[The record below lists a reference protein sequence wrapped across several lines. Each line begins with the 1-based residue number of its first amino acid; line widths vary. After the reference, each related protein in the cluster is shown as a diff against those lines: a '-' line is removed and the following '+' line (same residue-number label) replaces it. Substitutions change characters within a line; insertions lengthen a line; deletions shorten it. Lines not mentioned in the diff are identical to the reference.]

1 MKPPKLTVFT
11 EPIHAEDLIGRIKS
25 FLRPLK
31 YFLQGQEL
39 PAKKTLGGHYAVT
52 RSLVQ
57 GLKKTGVDFN
67 YNPSREKDIA
77 ENVIVLAGVER
88 LKQAINL
95 KNKGKIRMLLAGPNV
110 VEDVRSENGIVANEA
125 IDRYIV
131 PSEWVKD
138 LVIEDCG
145 RLKDRVLC
153 WSAGVDSEY
162 WKPTVDAK
170 DRKQVLIYWKT
181 EPEEFC
187 NEVIKFVREEGMNP
201 ALLQY
206 GKYSV
211 EEYKGLLDRS
221 AYAIFISRSE
231 SQGIALAEAWSMNVP
246 TLVFDPGEFFFG
258 GRTIYNVSACPY
270 LTPSTGLNWKTLAEL
285 RNIIRDKN
293 SFTGFK
299 PREYVLKRFTDEYS
313 ARQLIEN
320 LIPPTGGRK

>member
-1 MKPPKLTVFT
+1 MKPFRLTVFT
-11 EPIHAEDLIGRIKS
+11 EAIYAEDLIGRIKS
-25 FLRPLK
+25 FLRPLN
-31 YFLQGQEL
+31 YFLQGKKI

-52 RSLVQ
+52 RSLVE

-67 YNPSREKDIA
+67 YNPFREKDIA

-88 LKQAINL
+88 LRQAIDL
-95 KNKGKIRMLLAGPNV
+95 KSRGKIRLLLAGPNV

-138 LVIEDCG
+138 LVIEDCA

-187 NEVIKFVREEGMNP
+187 NEVIKLVREEGMSP
-201 ALLQY
+201 VLLQY

-211 EEYKGLLDRS
+211 DEYKQLLDRS
-221 AYAIFISRSE
+221 SFSIFISRSE

-258 GRTIYNVSACPY
+258 GRMIYNVSACPY
-270 LTPSTGLNWKTLAEL
+270 LTPRTGLNWKTLTDL
-285 RNIIRDKN
+285 RNIIRDRN
-293 SFTGFK
+293 SFSGFA
-299 PREYVLKRFTDEYS
+299 PREYVLDRFTDEYS
-313 ARQLIEN
+313 ARKLVEN
-320 LIPPTGGRK
+320 LKI